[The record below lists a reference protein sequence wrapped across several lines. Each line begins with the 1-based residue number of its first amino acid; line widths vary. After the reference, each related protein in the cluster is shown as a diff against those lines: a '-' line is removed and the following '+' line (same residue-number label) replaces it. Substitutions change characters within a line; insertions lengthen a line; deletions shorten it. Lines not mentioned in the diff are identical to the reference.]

1 MVDQNILV
9 EMEWNQN
16 CTILTFNKFPGQL
29 DLTSTHAPQAV
40 DDGVLQPLL
49 GDLVCE
55 NNAENPSVF
64 GVIGSNHGNR
74 IHVGY
79 QDQNMKIRL
88 QGEKKKQE
96 S

>member
-49 GDLVCE
+49 GDVKT
-55 NNAENPSVF
+55 SK
-64 GVIGSNHGNR
+64 
-74 IHVGY
+74 
-79 QDQNMKIRL
+79 MKTTL
-88 QGEKKKQE
+88 KMKTT
-96 S
+96 